1 MHFKWGTTTL
11 RVKFETTTTLADEE
25 PFGFALW
32 PGDMERARG
41 EGDRPRLDISEA
53 TRRSCVMRPKR
64 AVSTFPTSYLD
75 EIMFALSADTGSD
88 SKLI

>member
-53 TRRSCVMRPKR
+53 TRRSFLRNEAQTCC
-64 AVSTFPTSYLD
+64 LN
-75 EIMFALSADTGSD
+75 LSDFLSR
-88 SKLI
+88 